1 MTNAQLAPYD
11 SPIKKNSDHYKKVI
25 AVKCMPDKALS
36 GTPGTTR
43 TYDLRI
49 RSPKDTFY
57 LHFSPRLLII
67 TSGLPI
73 AIIFTI

>member
-49 RSPKDTFY
+49 RSP
-57 LHFSPRLLII
+57 LLYPAELQARRILRV
-67 TSGLPI
+67 GG
-73 AIIFTI
+73 